1 MAAITTT
8 ADKLRHAIASDINPA
23 VSEEDLGDDVQL
35 FETRVIDSLGIFG
48 LVSFI
53 EQEFG
58 VEVLDEELVPENFGS
73 IGALA
78 RFVDEKRAAA

>member
-1 MAAITTT
+1 MAEITTT
-8 ADKLRHAIASDINPA
+8 ADKLRHAIASEINSG
-23 VSEEDLGDDVQL
+23 VSEENLGDDVQL
-35 FETRVIDSLGIFG
+35 FEERIIDSLGIFT

-53 EQEFG
+53 QDEFD

-78 RFVDEKRAAA
+78 RFIDEKARTG